1 MTTSESDEENKSHMS
16 MDNWL
21 SEKKVPCDRP
31 GDDEDMAQA
40 ILMLARNRYVNG
52 QTVVVDGGLLFG
64 MVSATITSILLLII
78 SRSQILTFISSPAL
92 AISAAIKG
100 SHCNQRQP
108 KEV

>member
-1 MTTSESDEENKSHMS
+1 MS

-40 ILMLARNRYVNG
+40 VLMLARNRYVNG

-64 MVSATITSILLLII
+64 MVSLGSEAECFCCPLLYF
-78 SRSQILTFISSPAL
+78 SF
-92 AISAAIKG
+92 
-100 SHCNQRQP
+100 
-108 KEV
+108 

>member
-1 MTTSESDEENKSHMS
+1 MS

-64 MVSATITSILLLII
+64 MVSTSSFTTFSIAMLI
-78 SRSQILTFISSPAL
+78 SP
-92 AISAAIKG
+92 SC
-100 SHCNQRQP
+100 ST
-108 KEV
+108 

>member
-1 MTTSESDEENKSHMS
+1 MTTSESDSENKSHMS

-21 SEKKVPCDRP
+21 SETKVPCDRP

-64 MVSATITSILLLII
+64 MVSYQYHLFRLEHWL
-78 SRSQILTFISSPAL
+78 
-92 AISAAIKG
+92 KD
-100 SHCNQRQP
+100 
-108 KEV
+108 

>member
-1 MTTSESDEENKSHMS
+1 

-64 MVSATITSILLLII
+64 MVSLA
-78 SRSQILTFISSPAL
+78 SSFAEESMRDVL
-92 AISAAIKG
+92 VGYTVDDADL
-100 SHCNQRQP
+100 
-108 KEV
+108 

>member
-1 MTTSESDEENKSHMS
+1 MTTSESDSANKSHMS

-40 ILMLARNRYVNG
+40 VLMLARNRYVNG

-64 MVSATITSILLLII
+64 MVSLGSEAECFCCPLLYF
-78 SRSQILTFISSPAL
+78 SF
-92 AISAAIKG
+92 
-100 SHCNQRQP
+100 
-108 KEV
+108 